1 MRGRTS
7 PATRHPNRS
16 CSCRRF
22 AGRPAARLTTLGL
35 RRWLGRARARQ
46 HRRATARQPRG
57 ADDVSGETAAV
68 RSIPAS
74 QHARRERIL
83 EAAMELATEGGYDA
97 VQMREVAE
105 RADVALGTLYRYFP
119 SKVHL
124 LVAAMGRT
132 FQSLQ
137 DSVRIDGSD
146 GTPQE
151 RVYRVVAAVTR
162 YLARHRRLSGAMIR
176 ALMSADTEAAR
187 EVEEVGEM
195 LVSII
200 ASAHRDPEATP
211 TPAESEH
218 DALVAHIIGKVWLT
232 DVVTLLSGRMTV
244 SQVLEDLERTIRL
257 VMPA

>member
-1 MRGRTS
+1 MRERTS
-7 PATRHPNRS
+7 RVTRLRS
-16 CSCRRF
+16 RSSSSRRF
-22 AGRPAARLTTLGL
+22 AARPAARPITLGRLEWPATGRRL
-35 RRWLGRARARQ
+35 RQ
-46 HRRATARQPRG
+46 RG
-57 ADDVSGETAAV
+57 ADVSGEAATV
-68 RSIPAS
+68 RAIPAS
-74 QHARRERIL
+74 QLARRERIL
-83 EAAMELATEGGYDA
+83 DAAMELATDGGYDA

-132 FQSLQ
+132 FLTLQ
-137 DSVRIDGSD
+137 DSVRIDDAD

-151 RVYRVVAAVTR
+151 RVYRVIAAVTR

-195 LVSII
+195 LVGII
-200 ASAHRDPEATP
+200 ASAHHNPDAETP
-211 TPAESEH
+211 TAADSER
-218 DALVAHIIGKVWLT
+218 DTLVAHIIGKVWLT

-244 SQVLEDLERTIRL
+244 SQVLEDLEQTISL
-257 VMPA
+257 VMPE

>member
-1 MRGRTS
+1 MPGRTS
-7 PATRHPNRS
+7 PATRRRS
-16 CSCRRF
+16 RSWWCRRF
-22 AGRPAARLTTLGL
+22 AGRRAARLTTLGL
-35 RRWLGRARARQ
+35 RRW
-46 HRRATARQPRG
+46 RATARQPRG

-74 QHARRERIL
+74 QLARRERIL

-137 DSVRIDGSD
+137 ESVRVDGSD

-200 ASAHRDPEATP
+200 ASAHHDPESEAP
-211 TPAESEH
+211 TPANSEH
-218 DALVAHIIGKVWLT
+218 DALVAHVIGKVWLT

-244 SQVLEDLERTIRL
+244 SQVLEDLERTIHL
-257 VMPA
+257 VMPS

>member
-1 MRGRTS
+1 
-7 PATRHPNRS
+7 
-16 CSCRRF
+16 
-22 AGRPAARLTTLGL
+22 
-35 RRWLGRARARQ
+35 
-46 HRRATARQPRG
+46 
-57 ADDVSGETAAV
+57 VSGEAAA
-68 RSIPAS
+68 RAIPAS
-74 QHARRERIL
+74 QLARRERIL
-83 EAAMELATEGGYDA
+83 DAAVELASEGGYDA

-132 FQSLQ
+132 FQALQ
-137 DSVRIDGSD
+137 ESVRVDSD

-176 ALMSADTEAAR
+176 ALMSADAEAGR

-200 ASAHRDPEATP
+200 GSATHDPAAAPP
-211 TPAESEH
+211 TSAESEH

-244 SQVLEDLERTIRL
+244 SQVLEDLDATIAL
-257 VMPA
+257 VMRD

>member
-1 MRGRTS
+1 MHARML
-7 PATRHPNRS
+7 PATTRRNRS
-16 CSCRRF
+16 PPCRRF
-22 AGRPAARLTTLGL
+22 ADRRAARLTTLGP
-35 RRWLGRARARQ
+35 RRWPARAQQKSWRATARRHRRATARRHRRATVRR

-74 QHARRERIL
+74 QLARRERIL
-83 EAAMELATEGGYDA
+83 EAAMELATEGGHDA

-137 DSVRIDGSD
+137 ESVRVDGGD

-151 RVYRVVAAVTR
+151 RVYHVVGAVTR
-162 YLARHRRLSGAMIR
+162 SAARHRRLSGAMIR
-176 ALMSADTEAAR
+176 ALMSADTDAAR

-195 LVSII
+195 LHNII
-200 ASAHRDPEATP
+200 
-211 TPAESEH
+211 
-218 DALVAHIIGKVWLT
+218 
-232 DVVTLLSGRMTV
+232 
-244 SQVLEDLERTIRL
+244 
-257 VMPA
+257 